1 MDDKLSEDTTGA
13 ATNGAAGKTGAASAG
28 ADCTGATGAGGA
40 GSLSA
45 THAGAP
51 ADGRI
56 DTGRRARS
64 GPAGALLRHYGVRM
78 LRNLLPTSCA
88 LCGAGSD
95 ETLCLECT
103 AQFFGANA
111 ALARCR
117 CCANPLPGL
126 TEASGLLLEQG
137 LLCGQCAAHPPDFD
151 TTITTVDYALP
162 VDQLVLKLKF
172 GHRLALASLFAR
184 LLRDAVLQ
192 QPGFVLPALLCPVP
206 LGPRR
211 LAERGYNQ
219 ALEIA
224 RPLARSLGVAL
235 HPRLAARVRET
246 TAQSSIAPEQRQ
258 QNIAGAFAIPDA
270 ALVQGRH
277 IGVVD
282 DVMTSGRTLSELAAT
297 LKRHGAARV
306 SNLVFA
312 RTPPR

>member
-1 MDDKLSEDTTGA
+1 MDDKLGEDTTGA
-13 ATNGAAGKTGAASAG
+13 VRNGGT
-28 ADCTGATGAGGA
+28 D
-40 GSLSA
+40 
-45 THAGAP
+45 
-51 ADGRI
+51 DGRI
-56 DTGRRARS
+56 DPCSRARS
-64 GPAGALLRHYGVRM
+64 GSVGALWRRHVAGM
-78 LRNLLPTSCA
+78 LRALLPTSCA
-88 LCGAGSD
+88 LCGAGGD
-95 ETLCLECT
+95 ETLCPDCA
-103 AQFFGANA
+103 AQFFGANV

-126 TEASGLLLEQG
+126 PEVSATPLEQDR
-137 LLCGQCAAHPPDFD
+137 LCGHCAMHPPDFD
-151 TTITTVDYALP
+151 ITITTADYALP
-162 VDQLVLKLKF
+162 VDQLVLQLKF

-224 RPLARSLGVAL
+224 KPLARSLGVAL
-235 HPRLAARVRET
+235 HPRLAVRVRET
-246 TAQSSIAPEQRQ
+246 TAQSSVAPEQRQ

-282 DVMTSGRTLSELAAT
+282 DVMTSGRTLNELAAT

-312 RTPPR
+312 RTPPH

>member
-1 MDDKLSEDTTGA
+1 MDDKLGGGTTGA
-13 ATNGAAGKTGAASAG
+13 ATNGG
-28 ADCTGATGAGGA
+28 AD
-40 GSLSA
+40 
-45 THAGAP
+45 
-51 ADGRI
+51 DGRI
-56 DTGRRARS
+56 DTRSRARS
-64 GPAGALLRHYGVRM
+64 GSVGALWRRHGAGM
-78 LRNLLPTSCA
+78 LRALLPTSCA
-88 LCGAGSD
+88 LCGAGGD
-95 ETLCLECT
+95 ETLCPDCA

-117 CCANPLPGL
+117 YCANPLPGL
-126 TEASGLLLEQG
+126 PEACATPLEQG
-137 LLCGQCAAHPPDFD
+137 LLCGHCVTDPPDFD
-151 TTITTVDYALP
+151 ITITTADYALP
-162 VDQLVLKLKF
+162 VDQLVLQLKF
-172 GHRLALASLFAR
+172 GHRLALAALFAR

-224 RPLARSLGVAL
+224 KPLARSLGVAL
-235 HPRLAARVRET
+235 HPRLAVRVRET
-246 TAQSSIAPEQRQ
+246 TAQSSVAPEQRQ

-282 DVMTSGRTLSELAAT
+282 DVMTSGRTLNELAAT

-312 RTPPR
+312 RTPPH

>member
-1 MDDKLSEDTTGA
+1 MDDKLGEDATGATRA
-13 ATNGAAGKTGAASAG
+13 ATNGAAG
-28 ADCTGATGAGGA
+28 GAGTT
-40 GSLSA
+40 S
-45 THAGAP
+45 TPHAGGTG
-51 ADGRI
+51 DGRI
-56 DTGRRARS
+56 DPRSRARS
-64 GPAGALLRHYGVRM
+64 GSAGALLRHYGMRM
-78 LRNLLPTSCA
+78 LRNVLPTSCA

-95 ETLCLECT
+95 ETLCPECAT
-103 AQFFGANA
+103 QFFGVNVAV
-111 ALARCR
+111 ARCR

-126 TEASGLLLEQG
+126 PESSGSLHEPGQ
-137 LLCGQCAAHPPDFD
+137 LCGQCAAQPPAFD
-151 TTITTVDYALP
+151 ITITTADYALP
-162 VDQLVLKLKF
+162 VDQLVLQLKF
-172 GHRLALASLFAR
+172 GNRLALASLFAR

-224 RPLARSLGVAL
+224 KPLARSLGVAL

-246 TAQSSIAPEQRQ
+246 TAQSSVGPEQRQ

-270 ALVQGRH
+270 ALVRGRH

-282 DVMTSGRTLSELAAT
+282 DVMTSGGTLDELAAT

-312 RTPPR
+312 RTPPH